1 VDFRD
6 VVDGGFADHPA
17 GYSRFAALGKPRNGD
32 GTRRPP
38 QAAEGDVVNG
48 FTVRIRRF
56 FRNGDRDRGRLPG
69 VRRGSFWVFLAL
81 TGLVW
86 LSGCMVSS
94 ANGASPAR
102 NGRETE
108 SGADGAPDPETPRY
122 REVSESFHRSLFH
135 ILNDSR
141 AVAARETARHVTPSA
156 PAKPSRGM
164 GRAGKTGNP
173 DHLYR
178 TARAF
183 YQSGDF
189 ERARTGFETLLERFP
204 DHSLSDNARY
214 WVGECYYAQE
224 QYREAGV
231 HFRRVLV
238 DYPEGNKVPDAFF
251 KLGLCFHRRGDAE
264 NARTHWER
272 LVRRY
277 PKSRA
282 AGMARRRLS
291 E

>member
-1 VDFRD
+1 MGSTGRI
-6 VVDGGFADHPA
+6 P
-17 GYSRFAALGKPRNGD
+17 RFCRN
-32 GTRRPP
+32 RKRVWE
-38 QAAEGDVVNG
+38 EGPSSG
-48 FTVRIRRF
+48 IRCAPF
-56 FRNGDRDRGRLPG
+56 L
-69 VRRGSFWVFLAL
+69 VFLAL
-81 TGLVW
+81 SGLVW
-86 LSGCMVSS
+86 LSGCAVS
-94 ANGASPAR
+94 R
-102 NGRETE
+102 
-108 SGADGAPDPETPRY
+108 ADGSSSGGNDGEIESAAAAGSHGETPRY

-141 AVAARETARHVTPSA
+141 AVAARETARHVTPAA

-164 GRAGKTGNP
+164 GRAGKAANP
-173 DHLYR
+173 DRLYR
-178 TARAF
+178 KARAF
-183 YQSGDF
+183 YEAGDF

-238 DYPEGNKVPDAFF
+238 EYPNGNKAPDAFF

-264 NARTHWER
+264 SARTHWER

-277 PKSRA
+277 PNSRA
-282 AGMARRRLS
+282 AKLARRRLS
-291 E
+291 GEVKP

>member
-1 VDFRD
+1 MS
-6 VVDGGFADHPA
+6 GLA
-17 GYSRFAALGKPRNGD
+17 
-32 GTRRPP
+32 
-38 QAAEGDVVNG
+38 
-48 FTVRIRRF
+48 VRIRRRF
-56 FRNGDRDRGRLPG
+56 QDRDHGAARRLG
-69 VRRGSFWVFLAL
+69 FRRGGPLVFLAL
-81 TGLVW
+81 AGLFW
-86 LSGCMVSS
+86 
-94 ANGASPAR
+94 PA
-102 NGRETE
+102 GYAV
-108 SGADGAPDPETPRY
+108 SGAASSGGNEAAAAAMPGKDAPRY
-122 REVSESFHRSLFH
+122 REVSESFHRSLFR

-141 AVAARETARHVTPSA
+141 AVAARETARHVAPTA

-164 GRAGKTGNP
+164 GRAGKTANP
-173 DHLYR
+173 DRLYR
-178 TARAF
+178 KARSF
-183 YQSGDF
+183 YEAGDF
-189 ERARTGFETLLERFP
+189 ERARTGFETLLARFP

-238 DYPEGNKVPDAFF
+238 EYPDGNKASDAFF

-282 AGMARRRLS
+282 AGLARRRLS
-291 E
+291 RVEKP